1 MTTMRTKTGMKE
13 QIANNPRLTMIDQ
26 HLLKIEQLVNDVT
39 PIKAPSIWHVGID
52 LGTADIQTV
61 VVDGEGAPVAA
72 FLDWSDVVQDGVVV
86 DYFGACQI
94 VRKQLEKVEQK
105 LGFIVTEAIT
115 SYPPGTDARISIN
128 VVESAGVV
136 VSRVIDEPASV
147 AALLHIN
154 NGAVVDVGG
163 GTTGTAII
171 KNGALVVSLDEP
183 SGGRH
188 VTLTI
193 AGGMKISI
201 DAAEQLKRGGEND
214 LAIGAMTKPVI
225 EKMADIVSGHITGHQ
240 PNAIYLTGGGT
251 LISGFSQVFRNTF
264 PNIDIIEFSKA
275 LYLTP
280 LAIASYGLMTKGN
293 S

>member
-1 MTTMRTKTGMKE
+1 MTVKTEYLTRTNAHLQT
-13 QIANNPRLTMIDQ
+13 ID
-26 HLLKIEQLVNDVT
+26 QLVNDDT
-39 PIKAPSIWHVGID
+39 PVEAPAVWQVGID

-61 VVDGEGAPVAA
+61 VVDGTGNPVAA
-72 FLDWSDVVQDGVVV
+72 FLDWADVVRDGVVV

-94 VRKQLEKVEQK
+94 VRRQLERVQQK
-105 LGFIVTEAIT
+105 LNVTVTEAVT

-147 AALLHIN
+147 AALLHIDS
-154 NGAVVDVGG
+154 GAVVDVGG

-171 KNGALVVSLDEP
+171 EKGQLVVSLDEP

-193 AGGMKISI
+193 AGGMGLDLIE
-201 DAAEQLKRGGEND
+201 AEQLKRSGD
-214 LAIGAMTKPVI
+214 DPMIGTMAKPVV
-225 EKMADIVSGHITGHQ
+225 EKMADIVAGHISEYD
-240 PNAIYLTGGGT
+240 PSAVYLTGGGT
-251 LISGFSQVFRNTF
+251 LINGFAQVFRKAF

-280 LAIASYGLMTKGN
+280 LAIASYGLTTQEK

>member
-1 MTTMRTKTGMKE
+1 MTEHLAGNKH
-13 QIANNPRLTMIDQ
+13 LTRIDQ
-26 HLLKIEQLVNDVT
+26 HLLTIDALINDVT
-39 PIKAPSIWHVGID
+39 AVATPPVWQVGID

-61 VVDGEGAPVAA
+61 VVDEQGNPIAA
-72 FLDWSDVVQDGVVV
+72 FLDWADVVQDGVVV

-94 VRKQLEKVEQK
+94 VRKQVEKVQQK
-105 LGFIVTEAIT
+105 LGITVTEAVT

-154 NGAVVDVGG
+154 SGAVVDVGG

-171 KNGALVVSLDEP
+171 KDGELVVSLDEP

-188 VTLTI
+188 VSLTI
-193 AGGMKISI
+193 AGGMKITL

-214 LAIGAMTKPVI
+214 LAIGTMAKPVI
-225 EKMADIVSGHITGHQ
+225 EKMADIVAEHITGYQ

-251 LISGFSQVFRNTF
+251 LICGFAQVFRKTF
-264 PNIDIIEFSKA
+264 PNINIIEFSKA

-280 LAIASYGLMTKGN
+280 LAIASYGLTTKGE

>member
-1 MTTMRTKTGMKE
+1 MIPTMVNDTK
-13 QIANNPRLTMIDQ
+13 QIVDSQRLTLIDQ
-26 HLLKIEQLVNDVT
+26 YLLTIEKLVNDVT
-39 PIKAPSIWHVGID
+39 PVKAPATWQVGID

-61 VVDGEGAPVAA
+61 VVDGEGAPIAA
-72 FLDWSDVVQDGVVV
+72 FLDWADVVQDGVVV

-94 VRKQLEKVEQK
+94 VRKQLEKIELK
-105 LGFIVTEAIT
+105 LGCSVTEAVT

-128 VVESAGVV
+128 VVESAGVEV
-136 VSRVIDEPASV
+136 TKVIDEPASV
-147 AALLHIN
+147 AALLDIN
-154 NGAVVDVGG
+154 SGAVVDVGG

-171 KNGALVVSLDEP
+171 ENGELVVSLDEP

-193 AGGMKISI
+193 AGGMKITI
-201 DAAEQLKRGGEND
+201 EEAEQLKRGGEND
-214 LAIGAMTKPVI
+214 LVIASMTKPVI
-225 EKMADIVSGHITGHQ
+225 EKMADIVAGHITGYQ

-251 LISGFSQVFRNTF
+251 LISGFAQVFKKRL
-264 PNIDIIEFSKA
+264 PDIDIIEFSKA

-280 LAIASYGLMTKGN
+280 LAIASYGLMIKGN